1 MVGPNLI
8 AVNVGN
14 SRTHVGQFAEGQLQQ
29 SRRFGNRQPAAA
41 VQRVL
46 GWWEAISA
54 LPQAAILVASVN
66 DKVADRMRAMISD
79 QLSVEVY
86 SVGDDLPV
94 PITSR
99 LDPETITGVDR
110 LLNAAAAYD
119 RTREACVVIDAGTAM
134 TIDFVDNDGIF
145 HGGAILAGA
154 SIQLRALHEYTAL
167 LPELE
172 PAPPDE
178 DAFGRSTTQAML
190 KGVYHGLRGA
200 VQRFVELY
208 AAAHGAFPRVIAT
221 GGDAPLLFEGE
232 ELIDAIVPDL
242 TLFGIAAAARHALA
256 GDMSEGLDG

>member
-29 SRRFGNRQPAAA
+29 STRFGNRKPAAA

-46 GWWEAISA
+46 NWWEPISGM
-54 LPQAAILVASVN
+54 PQAAILVASVN
-66 DKVADRMRAMISD
+66 DKVADRVRAMISD

-86 SVGDDLPV
+86 SVGNDVPV

-119 RTREACVVIDAGTAM
+119 RTREACVVIDAGTAL
-134 TIDFVDNDGIF
+134 TIDFVDNEGVF
-145 HGGAILAGA
+145 HGGAIVAGA
-154 SIQLRALHEYTAL
+154 TIQLQALHEYTSL
-167 LPELE
+167 LPELDL
-172 PAPPDE
+172 AKPDE
-178 DAFGRSTTQAML
+178 DAFGRSTSQAML
-190 KGVYHGLRGA
+190 KGVYHGIRGT

-208 AAAHGAFPRVIAT
+208 AAASGAFPRVIAT

-232 ELIDAIVPDL
+232 ELIDTIVPDL
-242 TLFGIAAAARHALA
+242 TLLGIAAAARHALA
-256 GDMSEGLDG
+256 GDRSEGPDG